1 MKEFEKIYEE
11 LMVTRQI
18 RQNSSELQ
26 CKFQEV
32 TNDYLMLV
40 QQVKY
45 MTKVIFG
52 IDDFS
57 VSSIIAPYNHFEW
70 QQTLFICQ

>member
-1 MKEFEKIYEE
+1 MDLEASLEIRRKDLVLAKKNMKEFEKIYEE

-40 QQVKY
+40 QQVN
-45 MTKVIFG
+45 T
-52 IDDFS
+52 
-57 VSSIIAPYNHFEW
+57 
-70 QQTLFICQ
+70 